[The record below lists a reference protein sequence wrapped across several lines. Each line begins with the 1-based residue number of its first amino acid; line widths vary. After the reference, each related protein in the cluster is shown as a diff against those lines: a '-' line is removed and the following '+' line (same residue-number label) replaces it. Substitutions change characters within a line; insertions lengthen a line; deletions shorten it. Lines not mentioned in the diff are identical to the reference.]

1 MAMGLMKPFLTT
13 KMRLRVKVLSSR
25 DVETKRTGKD
35 PLQRLADDLGVEC
48 IPVTFGRVGAGK
60 AIVPNEKI
68 VSEEVVAEM
77 EREIAVSNS
86 LLLPQPPS
94 PLPLPP
100 PAE

>member
-35 PLQRLADDLGVEC
+35 PLQRLADDLGVAC

-60 AIVPNEKI
+60 AIVPNEKL
-68 VSEEVVAEM
+68 VSEDVVAEM
-77 EREIAVSNS
+77 EREIAVSTS
-86 LLLPQPPS
+86 PPQPPS
-94 PLPLPP
+94 PPP
-100 PAE
+100 PAEE